1 MSDPCLGING
11 DGISYREFSCVYPQI
26 ESLYFNFEKKYD
38 PIPVLNWMK
47 EHPVIPVA
55 AVVAYGFLII
65 WGQHVMKSRSAW
77 NWRKVMA
84 MWNLSLSVFSWIGMF
99 RTLPQLMHNLYHTS
113 IRDNFC
119 EDPRMTYGSGSS
131 GLWVQLFIL
140 SKFPELVDTFFIVIH
155 KKPLIFLH
163 WYHHITVLL
172 YCWHSY
178 VTTSPPGIFFVV
190 MNYTVHASM
199 YGYYFLMAMKLRPK
213 WFNPMIIT
221 TFQISQMVVGVVVTM
236 LGFYYYKTDPS
247 CNIQKDN
254 NTAAFVMYGSY
265 LFLFLQFFI
274 GRYFKPKV
282 SMKKKTV

>member
-1 MSDPCLGING
+1 MS
-11 DGISYREFSCVYPQI
+11 S
-26 ESLYFNFEKKYD
+26 FEKKYD

-140 SKFPELVDTFFIVIH
+140 SKFP
-155 KKPLIFLH
+155 
-163 WYHHITVLL
+163 
-172 YCWHSY
+172 
-178 VTTSPPGIFFVV
+178 
-190 MNYTVHASM
+190 
-199 YGYYFLMAMKLRPK
+199 
-213 WFNPMIIT
+213 
-221 TFQISQMVVGVVVTM
+221 
-236 LGFYYYKTDPS
+236 
-247 CNIQKDN
+247 
-254 NTAAFVMYGSY
+254 
-265 LFLFLQFFI
+265 
-274 GRYFKPKV
+274 
-282 SMKKKTV
+282 